1 MLPLYLVH
9 SRFFIFL
16 PFLVYTRD
24 MNNACNKCD
33 SCGKGP
39 CSCGGCRPARYSKG
53 DIQITPNPFDASV
66 WMVTIQGATTKVKI
80 PKINETDTKLSTN
93 YTASSLI
100 YNAEKHT
107 DTITGAQL
115 GSLIKME
122 DLRDSETSNADSCDL
137 LVYNPFC
144 DECGDGC
151 KPKNAR
157 WRNYHI
163 PDAEDDCEI
172 EVGDDGYYRVLV
184 KDDCGCIKECRLP
197 VTADGS
203 IAISYIRDS
212 VPDDPDFP
220 WYYGIYNDTINLHLA
235 ENASAFFG
243 KYPLEITVNYS
254 IQVVHSTASPNTNFR
269 SLLVPVVEGSAIDA
283 TMFSSILQDQ
293 STVSWQNQPYIPW
306 GTVCLRGSLVF
317 YVPKGKEAYLHHEF
331 RLRTKDSH
339 AAYATNAL
347 DGQKVPDEIA
357 GQVDR
362 MLYTAS
368 RLNALQII
376 VKPARGT
383 SNTSPV
389 VDAERSQLDAA
400 VDVYP
405 NIG

>member
-1 MLPLYLVH
+1 
-9 SRFFIFL
+9 
-16 PFLVYTRD
+16 
-24 MNNACNKCD
+24 MNNACNKC
-33 SCGKGP
+33 SNCGFDP
-39 CSCGGCRPARYSKG
+39 CGCGGCKPARYSRG
-53 DIQITPNPFDASV
+53 DISIAPSPYDASI

-93 YTASSLI
+93 FTSSALI

-107 DTITGAQL
+107 DIITGAQL
-115 GSLIKME
+115 GSLINLE
-122 DLRDSETSNADSCDL
+122 DLRDTEASNADSCDL
-137 LVYNPFC
+137 LVYNPYC
-144 DECGDGC
+144 SDCGDGC

-163 PDAEDDCEI
+163 PDAGDCEL
-172 EVGDDGYYRVLV
+172 ELDDEGYYHVLV
-184 KDDCGCIKECRLP
+184 KDDCGCIKECKLP
-197 VTADGS
+197 VMADGS
-203 IAISYIRDS
+203 IQISYIRDS

-220 WYYGIYNDTINLHLA
+220 WYYGIYNDTINLHLR

-243 KYPLEITVNYS
+243 KYDLEVTVNYG
-254 IQVVHSTASPNTNFR
+254 IQVVHSTVSPNTNFR
-269 SLLVPVVEGSAIDA
+269 SLLVPVAEGSEIDA

-293 STVSWQNQPYIPW
+293 STVSYQSQPYLPW

-331 RLRTKDSH
+331 RLRTHDSH
-339 AAYATNAL
+339 AQYATNAL
-347 DGQKVPDEIA
+347 DGQKVPDDIA
-357 GQVDR
+357 GQIDR

-383 SNTSPV
+383 SNTHPV
-389 VDAERSQLDAA
+389 TDPDRAQLDPA

-405 NIG
+405 NIGG

>member
-1 MLPLYLVH
+1 
-9 SRFFIFL
+9 
-16 PFLVYTRD
+16 
-24 MNNACNKCD
+24 MNNACNKC
-33 SCGKGP
+33 SNCGFDP
-39 CSCGGCRPARYSKG
+39 CGCRGCKPARYSRG
-53 DIQITPNPFDASV
+53 DISIAPSPYNASI

-93 YTASSLI
+93 FTSSSLI

-107 DTITGAQL
+107 DIITGAQL
-115 GSLIKME
+115 GSLINLE
-122 DLRDSETSNADSCDL
+122 DLRDTESSNADSCDL
-137 LVYNPFC
+137 LVYNPYC
-144 DECGDGC
+144 SDCGDGC

-163 PDAEDDCEI
+163 PDAGDCEL
-172 EVGDDGYYRVLV
+172 ELDDEGYYHVLV
-184 KDDCGCIKECRLP
+184 KDDCGCIKECKLP
-197 VTADGS
+197 VMADGS
-203 IAISYIRDS
+203 IQISYIRDS

-243 KYPLEITVNYS
+243 KYDLEVTVNYG
-254 IQVVHSTASPNTNFR
+254 IQVVHSTVSPNTNFR
-269 SLLVPVVEGSAIDA
+269 SLLVPVAEGSEIDA

-293 STVSWQNQPYIPW
+293 STVSYQSQPYLPW

-331 RLRTKDSH
+331 RLRTHDSH
-339 AAYATNAL
+339 AAYVTNPL
-347 DGQKVPDEIA
+347 DGQKVPDDVA
-357 GQVDR
+357 GQIDR

-368 RLNALQII
+368 RLNALQIV

-383 SNTSPV
+383 SNTHPV
-389 VDAERSQLDAA
+389 TDPERTQLDPA

-405 NIG
+405 NIGG

>member
-1 MLPLYLVH
+1 MFIPLYNQN
-9 SRFFIFL
+9 
-16 PFLVYTRD
+16 
-24 MNNACNKCD
+24 MNYCNKC
-33 SCGKGP
+33 STCGPDP
-39 CSCGGCRPARYSKG
+39 CGCDQCRPAKYG
-53 DIQITPNPFDASV
+53 CDFNIMANPYDSSI
-66 WMVTIQGATTKVKI
+66 WNVTINGATKRVKI

-93 YTASSLI
+93 YTNGSLI

-107 DTITGAQL
+107 DIITGEQL
-115 GSLIKME
+115 GQLIKLE
-122 DLRDSETSNADSCDL
+122 DLRDTEASNADSCDL
-137 LVYNPFC
+137 LVFNPFC
-144 DECGDGC
+144 TECGDGC

-157 WRNYHI
+157 WTNYHI
-163 PDAEDDCEI
+163 PDAGDCEI
-172 EVGDDGYYRVLV
+172 EVDDDGYYRVLV

-235 ENASAFFG
+235 QNASAFFG
-243 KYPLEITVNYS
+243 KYALEVTVNYG

-269 SLLVPVVEGSAIDA
+269 SLLVPVAEGSAVDA
-283 TMFSSILQDQ
+283 TMFASILQDQ
-293 STVSWQNQPYIPW
+293 STVSWSNQPYIPW

-331 RLRTKDSH
+331 RLRTKDS
-339 AAYATNAL
+339 AAQYATNPL
-347 DGQKVPDEIA
+347 DGQKVPDDVA
-357 GQVDR
+357 GQIDR

-389 VDAERSQLDAA
+389 VDPERSQLDPA
-400 VDVYP
+400 VDTYP
-405 NIG
+405 NIGG